1 MVFQQLFA
9 VLMKATA
16 VDLPRLLIVA
26 RQQDPAF
33 AERLNVVVLAP
44 ESLALVLR
52 KLSYAFL
59 ISIHWNY
66 YLSSDFTAML
76 SDVRSFLPI

>member
-44 ESLALVLR
+44 ES
-52 KLSYAFL
+52 F
-59 ISIHWNY
+59 
-66 YLSSDFTAML
+66 LSSDFTAML